1 VFREIGYADELGSGM
16 RNTNKYTKMY
26 SGGTPVFKEGDIFVT
41 TIPLTNV
48 ADVKIGP
55 KRNVGQGVGQDVGQ
69 GVGQEE
75 NLEDKILQMISE
87 NNKVTKKEIAQS
99 LGVSE
104 KTIER
109 HMKDMDNIEYVGRGY
124 SGYWH
129 IKE

>member
-1 VFREIGYADELGSGM
+1 LI
-16 RNTNKYTKMY
+16 
-26 SGGTPVFKEGDIFVT
+26 

-48 ADVKIGP
+48 ADVKTGP
-55 KRNVGQGVGQDVGQ
+55 KRNVGQ

-75 NLEDKILQMISE
+75 NLEDKILQMITE
-87 NNKVTKKEIAQS
+87 NNKVTKKEIAQP

-109 HMKDMDNIEYVGRGY
+109 HMKDMDKIEYVGRGY

>member
-1 VFREIGYADELGSGM
+1 
-16 RNTNKYTKMY
+16 
-26 SGGTPVFKEGDIFVT
+26 
-41 TIPLTNV
+41 
-48 ADVKIGP
+48 
-55 KRNVGQGVGQDVGQ
+55 
-69 GVGQEE
+69 
-75 NLEDKILQMISE
+75 MIAE
-87 NNKVTKKEIAQS
+87 NNKVTKKEIAQA

>member
-1 VFREIGYADELGSGM
+1 MNLDQVCVIPINIRKCIPEVHLFSRRGI
-16 RNTNKYTKMY
+16 
-26 SGGTPVFKEGDIFVT
+26 FFVT

-55 KRNVGQGVGQDVGQ
+55 KKNVGQGVGQ

-75 NLEDKILQMISE
+75 NLEDKILQMIAE
-87 NNKVTKKEIAQS
+87 NNKVTKKEIAQA